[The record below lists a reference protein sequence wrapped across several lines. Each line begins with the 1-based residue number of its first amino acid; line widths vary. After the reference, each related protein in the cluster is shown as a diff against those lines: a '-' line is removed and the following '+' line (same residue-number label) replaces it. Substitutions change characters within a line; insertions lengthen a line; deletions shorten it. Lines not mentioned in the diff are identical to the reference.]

1 MAAVQSPSLE
11 KFKSSVDGAPRD
23 VAYGGLGNAGE
34 IVGLDD
40 LRRLFQLNYSV
51 TLIILKQTVI

>member
-1 MAAVQSPSLE
+1 MLE
-11 KFKSSVDGAPRD
+11 KFKSSVDVAPRD